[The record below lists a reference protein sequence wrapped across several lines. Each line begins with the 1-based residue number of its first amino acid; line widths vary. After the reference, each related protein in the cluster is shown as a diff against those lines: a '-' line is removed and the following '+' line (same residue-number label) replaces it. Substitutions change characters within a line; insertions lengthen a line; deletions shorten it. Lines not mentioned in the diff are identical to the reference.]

1 MIDRYG
7 LSYDPLNKL
16 NKKRWN
22 IAYSEIA
29 EDHLDATHY
38 MIDQDLNDN
47 IEAFRLFG
55 FKLKNKRSKRINQAI
70 DAAMERFSDM
80 FRNLHG

>member
-16 NKKRWN
+16 NKKKWN

-29 EDHLDATHY
+29 EDHIDSTCY
-38 MIDQDLNDN
+38 MIEQDLNDN
-47 IEAFRLFG
+47 FGALRLFG
-55 FKLKNKRSKRINQAI
+55 FKQKKRKASRIDQAI
-70 DAAMERFSDM
+70 DKALAEFGAMFGR
-80 FRNLHG
+80 LHD